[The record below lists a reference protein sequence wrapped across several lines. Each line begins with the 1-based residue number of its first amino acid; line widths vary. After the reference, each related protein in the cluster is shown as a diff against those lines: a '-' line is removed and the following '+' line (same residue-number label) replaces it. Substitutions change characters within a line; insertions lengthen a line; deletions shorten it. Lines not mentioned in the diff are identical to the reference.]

1 MIKKIDISKEEVAKQ
16 VLNIQIPS
24 YKIEAEI
31 IDFYD
36 IPPLKDN
43 VQTLQKCDEVF
54 FGYYEGMELAG
65 AISYEIEA
73 SILTI
78 CRMIVHPDYFRR
90 GIASALITYLFDLNL
105 DVKKMIV
112 STGRDNDPAKKLY
125 RKHGFIEVADI
136 ELVEDVFITK
146 LQRII

>member
-1 MIKKIDISKEEVAKQ
+1 MIKKLDITREEVARE
-16 VLNIQIPS
+16 VLKIQLPS
-24 YKIEAEI
+24 YKIEAEM

-43 VQTLQKCDEVF
+43 VQTLQKCDEIF
-54 FGYYEGMELAG
+54 LGYYVGEQLAG

-90 GIASALITYLFDLNL
+90 GIASALLNYLLDLNL
-105 DVKKMIV
+105 EVKKMIV
-112 STGRDNDPAKKLY
+112 STGRDNEPAKKLY
-125 RKHGFIEVADI
+125 QKFGFTEVADI
-136 ELVEDVFITK
+136 EVVKDVFITK
-146 LQRII
+146 LQRNS